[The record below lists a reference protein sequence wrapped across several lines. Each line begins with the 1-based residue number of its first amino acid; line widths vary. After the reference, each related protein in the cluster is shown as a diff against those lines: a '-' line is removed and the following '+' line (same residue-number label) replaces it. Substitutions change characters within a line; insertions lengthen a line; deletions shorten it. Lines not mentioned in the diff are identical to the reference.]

1 MRRATLG
8 RVDADRRR
16 WLLGLALV
24 CAVGLAV
31 RVGYVLIFH
40 HPGEVLG
47 DPYQY
52 HYGANLLVDGK
63 GFIDAYSYLALH
75 MTRQTVLHPPL
86 SSVALAVPSALG
98 FGTILD
104 HQLFSC
110 LMGTATVAV
119 TGLIGRRLG
128 GTRTGLIAAAVMA
141 LYPNAWLVDA
151 LLGLETLSLLTTTVV
166 VLCAYRLWKSP
177 SLLGAGVLGL
187 ACGVGVLARSEAAFF
202 LPLVALPLILGLR
215 RSRVERACL
224 ILVTALAMGA
234 TLAPWVGYNV
244 GRFHHP
250 VLVGRYDV
258 AFAAANC
265 GDTYYGSGIGY
276 WSVRCFPYR
285 VLPPGDDESDDAQV
299 LSRTGFTYIKAHI
312 GRVPFVV
319 FARIGRTFGFY
330 RPWQQ
335 VKIEGFAEGRPYQVG
350 RAGLVAYYL
359 LAAMAVPG
367 AVLLRRRRMP
377 LSPLLG
383 LIATAVITVA
393 LTYGMARYRITAEPA
408 LVLLAAVAVDGALS
422 AYGRRRRWTP
432 RWAGSRRE
440 GGPPPTTGAP
450 TAVGS

>member
-1 MRRATLG
+1 VTPATLG
-8 RVDADRRR
+8 PVDDDRRR
-16 WLLGLALV
+16 WRLGLALV

-31 RVGYVLIFH
+31 RVGYIVGFH
-40 HPGEVLG
+40 HPSEVLG

-75 MTRQTVLHPPL
+75 VTRQTVLHPPL
-86 SSVALAVPSALG
+86 TSVALALPSALG
-98 FGTILD
+98 FDTVLD

-110 LMGTATVAV
+110 LMGTGTVAV

-128 GTRTGLIAAAVMA
+128 GARIGLIAAAVMA

-151 LLGLETLSLLTTTVV
+151 LLGLETLSLLTTAVV
-166 VLCAYRLWKSP
+166 VLCAYRLWKTP
-177 SLLGAGVLGL
+177 SLLSAGVLGL
-187 ACGVGVLARSEAAFF
+187 ACGIGVLARSEAAFF
-202 LPLVALPLILGLR
+202 LPLVALPLIVGLR
-215 RSRVERACL
+215 TGRAERLAL
-224 ILVTALAMGA
+224 VLVTALAMGA
-234 TLAPWVGYNV
+234 TLAPWVGYNL

-265 GDTYYGSGIGY
+265 HDTYYGSGIGY
-276 WSVRCFPYR
+276 WSLRCFPYR

-299 LSRTGFTYIKAHI
+299 LSRAGYTYIKAHV

-330 RPWQQ
+330 RPAQQ
-335 VKIEGFAEGRPYQVG
+335 VKIEGFAEGRPFQVG
-350 RAGLVAYYL
+350 RAGLMAYYL
-359 LAAMAVPG
+359 LAMMAVPG
-367 AVLLRRRRMP
+367 AVLLRRRKMP

-383 LIATAVITVA
+383 LIATAVLTVA
-393 LTYGMARYRITAEPA
+393 LTYGLARYRITAEPA

-422 AYGRRRRWTP
+422 AYGRQRRWTP
-432 RWAGSRRE
+432 RWAGNRLATGPLQTPVPPAA
-440 GGPPPTTGAP
+440 GG
-450 TAVGS
+450 